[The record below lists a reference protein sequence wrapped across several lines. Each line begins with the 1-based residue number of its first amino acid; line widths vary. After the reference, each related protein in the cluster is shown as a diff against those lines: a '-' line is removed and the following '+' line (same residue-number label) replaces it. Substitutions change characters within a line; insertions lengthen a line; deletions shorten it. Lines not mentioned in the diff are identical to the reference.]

1 MRFKRRAG
9 ILLHPTSLPSKYG
22 IGDFGKDAFRFV
34 DFLADAG
41 QKLWQIFPLG
51 PTGYGDSPFQS
62 FSAFAGNPLLISPDK
77 LIEDGLLNAK
87 EIEPYEDMT
96 PQKVDYG
103 KVINYK
109 SNLLNKAFD
118 NFKKDNSRFRNDFE
132 KFCQQEKE
140 WLDDFALF
148 MAVKEAHGGI
158 LWREWDHDIA
168 FRKEDALKKWSNAL
182 SDRIEFQK
190 FSQFIFSKQWKEIK
204 NYANSKGIEII
215 GDLPIFIAYD
225 SADLWANKELF
236 TVNDEGRLETV
247 AGVPP
252 DYFSP
257 TGQLWGN
264 PLYRWDKMRENNF
277 AWWKKRFA
285 KMFELVDIVRIDH
298 FRGFEAYWEIP
309 GDAPTAETG
318 KWVKAPGKE
327 LFTEIIKEFGK
338 APIIAEDLGVI
349 TKEVEE
355 LRDYFEFPGMK
366 ILQFAF
372 GKDGDKNFLPHNF
385 VNNCVVYTGTHD
397 NDTTRGFFESEKA
410 KGSDVCDF
418 AQRYLNYYGD
428 DIRFATIV
436 ASYSSVADTAIIP
449 MQDVLNLGS
458 EARMNFPGRLGGNWT
473 WRFEWQQLN
482 DDLTQLY
489 KELTILYER

>member
-1 MRFKRRAG
+1 M
-9 ILLHPTSLPSKYG
+9 
-22 IGDFGKDAFRFV
+22 
-34 DFLADAG
+34 
-41 QKLWQIFPLG
+41 
-51 PTGYGDSPFQS
+51 
-62 FSAFAGNPLLISPDK
+62 
-77 LIEDGLLNAK
+77 
-87 EIEPYEDMT
+87 
-96 PQKVDYG
+96 
-103 KVINYK
+103 
-109 SNLLNKAFD
+109 
-118 NFKKDNSRFRNDFE
+118 
-132 KFCQQEKE
+132 
-140 WLDDFALF
+140 
-148 MAVKEAHGGI
+148 
-158 LWREWDHDIA
+158 
-168 FRKEDALKKWSNAL
+168 
-182 SDRIEFQK
+182 
-190 FSQFIFSKQWKEIK
+190 
-204 NYANSKGIEII
+204 
-215 GDLPIFIAYD
+215 PIFIAYD